1 MFTIQMASDFS
12 GVHMGLI
19 FANGKAQTDDAFLA
33 TRLKSKGYTVT
44 AEKGADDTKALE
56 QMEEPEGKKSKGK
69 KPDDKKTEEKKR
81 GGNNSSR
88 NKPANNAEPASAPEP
103 TPEATVEPA
112 SESEPESNEPS
123 NLPPLDNEGDE

>member
-1 MFTIQMASDFS
+1 MFTIQMDSGFS
-12 GVHMGLI
+12 GVHMGLV
-19 FANGKAQTDDAFLA
+19 FANGTAQTDDAFLA

-44 AEKGADDTKALE
+44 AEKGTDDTETPE
-56 QMEEPEGKKSKGK
+56 QMEEPEGKKAKGK
-69 KPDDKKTEEKKR
+69 KPDDKKVEEKKR
-81 GGNNSSR
+81 GGNNSR
-88 NKPANNAEPASAPEP
+88 NKPANNAEPASTPEP